1 MNTAELSP
9 ATAFHLLSTT
19 RYDDALLGHD
29 YNTAVNSG
37 EPSPF
42 LLLRY
47 HFDRLVTAAE
57 RHGWWSGAD
66 GKLLFLDLLR
76 ECEAAVRKARDD
88 HSSPGPFRVCR
99 KICRKYRTLIER
111 FARYE

>member
-19 RYDDALLGHD
+19 RYDDALLDHD
-29 YNTAVNSG
+29 YNTRVNG
-37 EPSPF
+37 GKPSPF

-57 RHGWWSGAD
+57 RHEWWSGAD
-66 GKLLFLDLLR
+66 GKLSFLDLLR
-76 ECEAAVRKARDD
+76 ECEVTVRKAQDN
-88 HSSPGPFRVCR
+88 HGSPGPFRVCHN
-99 KICRKYRTLIER
+99 ISGS
-111 FARYE
+111 AVPH